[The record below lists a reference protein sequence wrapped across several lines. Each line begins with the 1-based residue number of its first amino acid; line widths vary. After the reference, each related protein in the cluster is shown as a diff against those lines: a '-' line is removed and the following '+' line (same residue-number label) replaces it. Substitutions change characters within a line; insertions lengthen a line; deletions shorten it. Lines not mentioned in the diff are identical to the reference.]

1 MFDRGEYTMNTG
13 NWLNNNNNADL
24 LINKDLEGY
33 IPYKFKSPADTD
45 RNWSME
51 PNIVKPYS
59 TIKHTGGLIL
69 SGIILFVLFEIFLAI
84 SYLIDLLKQ

>member
-1 MFDRGEYTMNTG
+1 MNTG
-13 NWLNNNNNADL
+13 NWLNNNNSADH
-24 LINKDLEGY
+24 LISKDFEGY
-33 IPYKFKSPADTD
+33 SPYKFKLPADTD

-51 PNIVKPYS
+51 SNILKPYS

-69 SGIILFVLFEIFLAI
+69 SGIILFVLFEIFSAI

>member
-1 MFDRGEYTMNTG
+1 MNTG
-13 NWLNNNNNADL
+13 NWLNNSTDSP
-24 LINKDLEGY
+24 ISKDFEGY
-33 IPYKFKSPADTD
+33 SPYKFKPPADSD

-51 PNIVKPYS
+51 PNILKPYS

-69 SGIILFVLFEIFLAI
+69 SGIIMFIFFEIFSAI

>member
-1 MFDRGEYTMNTG
+1 MNTG
-13 NWLNNNNNADL
+13 NWLNNNNSTDL
-24 LINKDLEGY
+24 LINKDFKGY
-33 IPYKFKSPADTD
+33 SPYKFKPPADTD

-59 TIKHTGGLIL
+59 TIKHIGGLIL
-69 SGIILFVLFEIFLAI
+69 SGIILFILFEIFSVI

>member
-1 MFDRGEYTMNTG
+1 MNTG
-13 NWLNNNNNADL
+13 NWLNNNNSADL
-24 LINKDLEGY
+24 LINKDFEGY
-33 IPYKFKSPADTD
+33 SPYKFKPPAYTD

-51 PNIVKPYS
+51 PNIVKPYY

-69 SGIILFVLFEIFLAI
+69 SGIILFVLFEIFSAI

>member
-1 MFDRGEYTMNTG
+1 MNTG
-13 NWLNNNNNADL
+13 NWLNNNNNNNSADS
-24 LINKDLEGY
+24 LISKDFEGY
-33 IPYKFKSPADTD
+33 SPYKFKPPADTD

-69 SGIILFVLFEIFLAI
+69 SGIILFVLFEIFSAI

>member
-1 MFDRGEYTMNTG
+1 MNTG
-13 NWLNNNNNADL
+13 NWLNNNNSTDL

-33 IPYKFKSPADTD
+33 SPYKFKPPADTD

-69 SGIILFVLFEIFLAI
+69 SGVIIFVLFEILLVI
-84 SYLIDLLKQ
+84 SYLIDLVKK

>member
-1 MFDRGEYTMNTG
+1 MNTG
-13 NWLNNNNNADL
+13 NWLNNNNSTDL
-24 LINKDLEGY
+24 LINKDFKGY
-33 IPYKFKSPADTD
+33 SPYKFKPPADAN

-69 SGIILFVLFEIFLAI
+69 SGVILFILFEIFSAI

>member
-1 MFDRGEYTMNTG
+1 MNTG
-13 NWLNNNNNADL
+13 NWLNNNNSADL
-24 LINKDLEGY
+24 LINKDFESY
-33 IPYKFKSPADTD
+33 SPYKFKPPADTD

-69 SGIILFVLFEIFLAI
+69 SGVILFILFEIFSAI

>member
-1 MFDRGEYTMNTG
+1 MNTG
-13 NWLNNNNNADL
+13 NWLNNNNSTDL
-24 LINKDLEGY
+24 LINKDFKGY
-33 IPYKFKSPADTD
+33 SPYKFKPPADTN

-69 SGIILFVLFEIFLAI
+69 SGIILFVLFEIFSAI

>member
-1 MFDRGEYTMNTG
+1 MNTG
-13 NWLNNNNNADL
+13 NWLNNNNADL
-24 LINKDLEGY
+24 LINKDFKGY
-33 IPYKFKSPADTD
+33 SPYKSKPPADTD

-69 SGIILFVLFEIFLAI
+69 SGIILFILFEIFSVI
-84 SYLIDLLKQ
+84 SYLIDLLK

>member
-1 MFDRGEYTMNTG
+1 MNTG

-24 LINKDLEGY
+24 LINKDFKGY
-33 IPYKFKSPADTD
+33 SPYKFKPPADTD

-69 SGIILFVLFEIFLAI
+69 SGIILFIFFEIYQFI
-84 SYLIDLLKQ
+84 SYIFDLIKDFIMR

>member
-1 MFDRGEYTMNTG
+1 MNTG
-13 NWLNNNNNADL
+13 NWLNNNNSDDL
-24 LINKDLEGY
+24 LISKDFEGY
-33 IPYKFKSPADTD
+33 SPYKFKPPADTD

-51 PNIVKPYS
+51 SNIVKPYS

-69 SGIILFVLFEIFLAI
+69 SGIILFVLFEIFSAI

>member
-1 MFDRGEYTMNTG
+1 MNTG
-13 NWLNNNNNADL
+13 NWLNNNNSTDL

-33 IPYKFKSPADTD
+33 SPYKFKPPADTD

-51 PNIVKPYS
+51 PNILKPYS

-69 SGIILFVLFEIFLAI
+69 SGIILFVLFEIFSVI

>member
-1 MFDRGEYTMNTG
+1 MNTG
-13 NWLNNNNNADL
+13 NWLNNNNSTDL
-24 LINKDLEGY
+24 LINKDFEGY
-33 IPYKFKSPADTD
+33 SPYKFKPPADTD

-69 SGIILFVLFEIFLAI
+69 SGVIIFVLFEILLVI
-84 SYLIDLLKQ
+84 SYLIDLVKK

>member
-1 MFDRGEYTMNTG
+1 MNTG
-13 NWLNNNNNADL
+13 NWLNNNNNTDL

-33 IPYKFKSPADTD
+33 SHYKFKPPADTD

-51 PNIVKPYS
+51 PNILKPYS

-69 SGIILFVLFEIFLAI
+69 SGIILFVLFEISSVI
-84 SYLIDLLKQ
+84 SYLIDLLK

>member
-1 MFDRGEYTMNTG
+1 MNTG

-24 LINKDLEGY
+24 LINKDFKGY
-33 IPYKFKSPADTD
+33 SPYKFKPPPADTD

-69 SGIILFVLFEIFLAI
+69 SGVIIFVLFEILLVI
-84 SYLIDLLKQ
+84 SYLIDLVKK